1 MIPAVG
7 KSGPCTNF
15 RISAS
20 CELGLFTS
28 VMVASTIS
36 VRLCGGI
43 FVAMPT
49 AMPSEPLT
57 SKFGMRAKNVRLDF
71 AAIVVGVEVDGF
83 LVEIFQQW
91 NRNLCQLG
99 FGITIG

>member
-1 MIPAVG
+1 MG
-7 KSGPCTNF
+7 KSGPWTNF

-20 CELGLFTS
+20 WALGLLIS

-49 AMPSEPLT
+49 AIPSEPLI
-57 SKFGMRAKNVRLDF
+57 SRLGILAGKNVGLDF
-71 AAIVVGVEVDGF
+71 AAVVVGAEVYRF
-83 LVEIFQQW
+83 FV
-91 NRNLCQLG
+91 
-99 FGITIG
+99 

>member
-15 RISAS
+15 RISGSAA
-20 CELGLFTS
+20 LGLFTS
-28 VMVASTIS
+28 VMVASMIS

-49 AMPSEPLT
+49 AIPSEPFT
-57 SKFGMRAKNVRLDF
+57 SRFGMR
-71 AAIVVGVEVDGF
+71 VGRTSGSIS
-83 LVEIFQQW
+83 LSS
-91 NRNLCQLG
+91 
-99 FGITIG
+99 

>member
-20 CELGLFTS
+20 CALGLFTS

-49 AMPSEPLT
+49 AIPSEPLI
-57 SKFGMRAKNVRLDF
+57 SRFGMR
-71 AAIVVGVEVDGF
+71 VGRTSGSTS
-83 LVEIFQQW
+83 LPS
-91 NRNLCQLG
+91 
-99 FGITIG
+99 